1 MAEPHLPEVM
11 PERPAHMTRT
21 LESVCMSDPLDAISD
36 GAAWMEL
43 RAQQVSGSPEDRDR
57 ADDVAAWLQY
67 WLSRAAQDLDPTIV
81 AFVAACAER
90 EQSALASASDA
101 AEVDA

>member
-1 MAEPHLPEVM
+1 
-11 PERPAHMTRT
+11 
-21 LESVCMSDPLDAISD
+21 MSDPLNAISN

-43 RAQQVSGSPEDRDR
+43 RAQQVSSNSEDRDR

-67 WLSRAAQDLDPTIV
+67 WLSRAALDLDPAIV

-90 EQSALASASDA
+90 EQSALASAPDG
-101 AEVDA
+101 AEGSP